1 YSSSM
6 GRCVQCH
13 FSTHCKRHR
22 SFRLQHRNSLSRS
35 LWLNEHVLHHYRPPK
50 MPASLCIQSIF
61 HWTNETINIWSH
73 LLGFIYFTYCQ
84 FERQFISL
92 PLIGASS
99 TEHIVV
105 SLSLFG
111 SQMCMFLSATFHIF
125 GCQSARSRQQY
136 LQMDLF
142 GISAGILSMYI
153 TGIYTSFFCFE
164 THLRSYLAVL
174 LCLFLITGIVPFR
187 KDSLDAKV
195 IGSRIGWVH
204 IIYSLVILF
213 GLCPSIHWIFLH
225 GGFEHP
231 HVVEWFPSVL
241 IVYSLTGAAFFF
253 YVSMFPERIRPGKF
267 DLVGCSHQWWHL
279 LILAAMVSWQSSS
292 IQLLTYYHSNDQ
304 ICQSFAPTPPFHS
317 NHSNHSYHT

>member
-1 YSSSM
+1 LLQM
-6 GRCVQCH
+6 GRCLPCH
-13 FSTHCKRHR
+13 YSDVCRRHR
-22 SFRLQHRNSLSRS
+22 SYRLQHRNSLAPS
-35 LWLNEHVLHHYRPPK
+35 LWINEHVLHHYRPAK
-50 MPASLCIQSIF
+50 MPASLCIQSMF

-73 LLGFIYFTYCQ
+73 LLGFFYFSYCQ
-84 FERQFISL
+84 LERNWYSL
-92 PLIGASS
+92 PLIGAST

-125 GCQSARSRQQY
+125 GCQSARSRQKY
-136 LQMDLF
+136 LQLDLF

-164 THLRSYLAVL
+164 NHLRGYLAVL

-187 KDSLDAKV
+187 KDALDTKV

-204 IIYSLVILF
+204 IIYTTVILY
-213 GLCPSIHWIFLH
+213 GLCPIVHWVMIHPH
-225 GGFEHP
+225 A
-231 HVVEWFPSVL
+231 HVVEWLPSVL

-253 YVSMFPERIRPGKF
+253 YVSMFPERIRPGSF

-292 IQLLTYYHSNDQ
+292 IQLLTYYHSIDG
-304 ICQSFAPTPPFHS
+304 ICHTFSPISSIHS
-317 NHSNHSYHT
+317 NQSRIAL